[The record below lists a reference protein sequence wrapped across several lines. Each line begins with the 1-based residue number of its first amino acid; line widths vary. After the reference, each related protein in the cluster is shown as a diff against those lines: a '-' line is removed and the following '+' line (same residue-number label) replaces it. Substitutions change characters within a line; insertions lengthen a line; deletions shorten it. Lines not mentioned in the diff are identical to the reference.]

1 MYRHVGIAAAAI
13 LSAVPML
20 AQAQQRY
27 EPQPPPQ
34 QQQQL
39 TFPDRF
45 AAANAT
51 NDGCLTLQQARRG
64 LPGVAK
70 EFPQIDVE
78 RRGCVT
84 LAEVRDFRRSQLAG
98 QQQEPPPEQP
108 QPQPPPQR
116 QPPPPPP
123 QVGPNGLPPPPAGY

>member
-1 MYRHVGIAAAAI
+1 
-13 LSAVPML
+13 ML

-27 EPQPPPQ
+27 EPPPAPRPAQEQQP
-34 QQQQL
+34 L

-45 AAANAT
+45 AAANTT
-51 NDGCLTLQQARRG
+51 NDGCLTLRQAQRG

-84 LAEVRDFRRSQLAG
+84 LAEVRAFRKSQNAG
-98 QQQEPPPEQP
+98 QDQEPPPEQQ
-108 QPQPPPQR
+108 QPQPPPPR
-116 QPPPPPP
+116 QPPARAD
-123 QVGPNGLPPPPAGY
+123 GLPPPPAGY